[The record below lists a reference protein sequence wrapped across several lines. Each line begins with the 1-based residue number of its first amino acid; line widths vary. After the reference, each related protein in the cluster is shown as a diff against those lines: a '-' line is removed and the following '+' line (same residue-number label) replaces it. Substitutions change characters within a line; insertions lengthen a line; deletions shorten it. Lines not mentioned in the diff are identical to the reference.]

1 MSFQVPGAL
10 WIAALVVV
18 LVALIG
24 LTLFFGGWRRFFR
37 GKFANGFS
45 RVIIGAILLAAV
57 ALVVAVAVNLRSYHR
72 LTYERPVATLTF
84 VQLGPQQFRSTLT
97 QVNGRVTVTVLRGD
111 EWELSARVLK
121 WTGPGNLL
129 GFNALYHL
137 DRLEGRYQNLAQEQH
152 DYHTAIDLSGG
163 GGLDLWSFARAHAWL
178 PWVDASY
185 GSATYL
191 PMADGA
197 EYRVSMSQT
206 GLVARPGN
214 AIAQQ
219 AAAHWRCTP

>member
-1 MSFQVPGAL
+1 MSFQVPVSL
-10 WIAALVVV
+10 WIAALVVI

-24 LTLFFGGWRRFFR
+24 LTLLLGGCKRFFR
-37 GKFANGFS
+37 GKFTNGFS
-45 RVIIGAILLAAV
+45 RIFIGVVLLAAV
-57 ALVVAVAVNLRSYHR
+57 ALLVAVALNLRTYHR
-72 LTYERPVATLTF
+72 LTYERLVATLTF
-84 VQLGPQQFRSTLT
+84 TQLGPQQYRATLT
-97 QVNGRVTVTVLRGD
+97 EADGHLTTTVLRGD

-137 DRLEGRYQNLAQEQH
+137 DRLEGLYQNLQQEQH
-152 DYHTAIDLSGG
+152 DYHTAVDLAGG
-163 GGLDLWSFARAHAWL
+163 GGLDLWSFASTHAWL

-197 EYRVSMSQT
+197 EYRVTMSQT
-206 GLVARPGN
+206 GLLARPAN
-214 AIAQQ
+214 AAAQQ
-219 AAAHWRCTP
+219 AVTHW

>member
-1 MSFQVPGAL
+1 MSFQVPLSL
-10 WIAALVVV
+10 WLAALVVV

-24 LTLFFGGWRRFFR
+24 LALFFSGWKRFFR
-37 GKFANGFS
+37 GKFGNGFG
-45 RVIIGAILLAAV
+45 RVIAGAILLAAV
-57 ALVVAVAVNLRSYHR
+57 TLIVAIAINLRTYHR
-72 LTYERPVATLTF
+72 LTYERPVGTLVFT
-84 VQLGPQQFRSTLT
+84 QLGPQQFRSTLT
-97 QVNGRVTVTVLRGD
+97 QANGQVATVELRGD

-137 DRLEGRYQNLAQEQH
+137 DRLEGRYQNLEQEQH
-152 DYHTAIDLSGG
+152 DYHTAVDLSGG
-163 GGLDLWSFARAHAWL
+163 GGLDLWSFARSHAWL

-191 PMADGA
+191 PMANGA

-206 GLVARPGN
+206 GLVARPAN
-214 AIAQQ
+214 AAAQQ
-219 AAAHWRCTP
+219 AVAHW

>member
-1 MSFQVPGAL
+1 MSVQVPVSL
-10 WIAALVVV
+10 WIAGLVAV
-18 LVALIG
+18 LVALVG
-24 LTLFFGGWRRFFR
+24 LALFFGGWQRFFH
-37 GKFANGFS
+37 GKFANGFG
-45 RVIIGAILLAAV
+45 RVIVGAILLAAV
-57 ALVVAVAVNLRSYHR
+57 GLAAAVAINLRSYHR
-72 LTYERPVATLTF
+72 LTYEQPVADLTF
-84 VQLGPQQFRSTLT
+84 TQLAPQEFRASLT
-97 QVNGRVTVTVLRGD
+97 DARGRVHTKVLRGD

-137 DRLEGRYQNLAQEQH
+137 DRLEGRYRNLAQEQH
-152 DYHTAIDLSGG
+152 DYHTVVDLSGG
-163 GGLDLWSFARAHAWL
+163 GGLDVWSLARAHAWL

-206 GLVARPGN
+206 GLMARPAN
-214 AIAQQ
+214 AAAQQ
-219 AAAHWRCTP
+219 AVARW

>member
-1 MSFQVPGAL
+1 MSFQVPLSL
-10 WIAALVVV
+10 WIAGLAVL

-24 LTLFFGGWRRFFR
+24 LALFFGGWKRFFR

-45 RVIIGAILLAAV
+45 RVIIGALLLAAV
-57 ALVVAVAVNLRSYHR
+57 VLAVAVAMNLRSYHR
-72 LTYERPVATLTF
+72 LVYERPVASLTF
-84 VQLGPQQFRSTLT
+84 TQLAPQQYRASLT
-97 QVNGRVTVTVLRGD
+97 DAHGRVTTTVLRGD

-137 DRLEGRYQNLAQEQH
+137 DRLEGRYRNLEQEQH
-152 DYHTAIDLSGG
+152 DYHTAVDLAGG
-163 GGLDLWSFARAHAWL
+163 SGLDLWSFARRHAWL

-191 PMADGA
+191 PMANGA
-197 EYRVSMSQT
+197 GYRVSLSQT
-206 GLVARPGN
+206 GLLARPEN
-214 AIAQQ
+214 AAAQQ
-219 AAAHWRCTP
+219 AVARW

>member
-1 MSFQVPGAL
+1 MSFQVPLSL

-24 LTLFFGGWRRFFR
+24 LALFFGGWKRFFR
-37 GKFANGFS
+37 GKFANGFG
-45 RVIIGAILLAAV
+45 RVIIGVILLATV
-57 ALVVAVAVNLRSYHR
+57 ALVAAVAVNLRTYHR
-72 LTYERPVATLTF
+72 LTYERPVATLAFT
-84 VQLGPQQFRSTLT
+84 QLGPQQFRSTLT
-97 QVNGRVTVTVLRGD
+97 QADGRVTVAILRGD

-137 DRLEGRYQNLAQEQH
+137 DRLEGRYQNLKQERH
-152 DYHTAIDLSGG
+152 DYHTAVDLSAG
-163 GGLDLWSFARAHAWL
+163 GGLDLWSFARTHAWL

-197 EYRVSMSQT
+197 EYRVTMSQT
-206 GLVARPGN
+206 GLLARPAN
-214 AIAQQ
+214 AAAQQ
-219 AAAHWRCTP
+219 AVAHW

>member
-1 MSFQVPGAL
+1 MSFQVPVSL
-10 WIAALVVV
+10 WIAGLVVI

-24 LTLFFGGWRRFFR
+24 LAVFFRGWQRLFR
-37 GKFANGFS
+37 GKFAGGIG
-45 RVIIGAILLAAV
+45 RVIVGAILLAAV
-57 ALVVAVAVNLRSYHR
+57 GLTVAVAINLRSYHR
-72 LTYERPVATLTF
+72 LTYEQPVADLAFTQLAPQEFRASLTDA
-84 VQLGPQQFRSTLT
+84 R
-97 QVNGRVTVTVLRGD
+97 GRVRTKVLRGD

-137 DRLEGRYQNLAQEQH
+137 DRLEGRYRNLEQEQR
-152 DYHTAIDLSGG
+152 DYHTAVDLAGG
-163 GGLDLWSFARAHAWL
+163 GGLDVWDFARAHAWL

-197 EYRVSMSQT
+197 EYRVTMSQS
-206 GLVARPGN
+206 GLLARPAN
-214 AIAQQ
+214 AAAQQ
-219 AAAHWRCTP
+219 AVAHW

>member
-1 MSFQVPGAL
+1 MSFQVPLSL
-10 WIAALVVV
+10 WIAALVVI

-24 LTLFFGGWRRFFR
+24 LALLLGGCKRFFH
-37 GKFANGFS
+37 GKFGNGFG
-45 RVIIGAILLAAV
+45 RMFIGAILLAAATLLAAV
-57 ALVVAVAVNLRSYHR
+57 ALNLRTYHR

-84 VQLGPQQFRSTLT
+84 TQLGPQQFRATLT
-97 QVNGRVTVTVLRGD
+97 DTDGYLTTTVLRGD
-111 EWELSARVLK
+111 QWELSARVLK

-137 DRLEGRYQNLAQEQH
+137 DRLEGRYQNLQQEQH
-152 DYHTAIDLSGG
+152 DYHTAVDLAGG
-163 GGLDLWSFARAHAWL
+163 SGLDLWSFARAHAWL

-197 EYRVSMSQT
+197 EYRVTMSQT
-206 GLVARPGN
+206 GLLARPANAAARQAVAR
-214 AIAQQ
+214 
-219 AAAHWRCTP
+219 W